1 MDNLIDLLE
10 LHFKNFNKTVKKE
23 LKNYFESVFTVNK
36 KKIKPFNLVYFMG
49 GIIVILFSII
59 ITIGVITG
67 RGKIKN

>member
-1 MDNLIDLLE
+1 MDSLLDLLE
-10 LHFKNFNKTVKKE
+10 LYFKTVKKE

-36 KKIKPFNLVYFMG
+36 KKIRPFNLVYFMG

-67 RGKIKN
+67 RGKVNI